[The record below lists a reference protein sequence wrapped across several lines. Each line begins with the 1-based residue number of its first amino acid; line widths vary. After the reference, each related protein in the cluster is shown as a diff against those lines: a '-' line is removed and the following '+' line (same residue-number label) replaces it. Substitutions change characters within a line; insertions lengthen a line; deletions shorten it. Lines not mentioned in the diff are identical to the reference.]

1 MKEIMIYL
9 KQRNFACRCVMPFF
23 IMVIVVG
30 MTACSGKAGNAIDSV
45 GSRTEIV
52 ENGQHHTKAALEEE
66 PTNTPALSVQNL
78 KQKKSRLFRESVVK
92 ALFGLTIREV
102 SCCGLQVQVL

>member
-1 MKEIMIYL
+1 MIYL

-52 ENGQHHTKAALEEE
+52 ENGQHYTKAALEEE
-66 PTNTPALSVQNL
+66 PTNTPAFSVSKLETEWTHL
-78 KQKKSRLFRESVVK
+78 KRRE
-92 ALFGLTIREV
+92 L
-102 SCCGLQVQVL
+102 